1 MRRPRVAVQ
10 LPKQFPVKSKDISRQ
25 RDKIVQREKPGTMVR
40 AFDLLAGFKERS
52 SPPKREKDCPQKRKG
67 L

>member
-1 MRRPRVAVQ
+1 
-10 LPKQFPVKSKDISRQ
+10 VKSKDISRQ

-40 AFDLLAGFKERS
+40 AFDLLAGFKECS

>member
-40 AFDLLAGFKERS
+40 AFDSLAGFKEHS
-52 SPPKREKDCPQKRKG
+52 SLPKREKDCPQKRKG